1 MKNGVETYLKSKAEA
16 ARFLAVSVGSIER
29 LMRHGLPYVRV
40 GGLVRFRP
48 EDLTAFVAA
57 RTRVRD
63 GGAQQP
69 GGPA

>member
-1 MKNGVETYLKSKAEA
+1 MQNGAENYLKSKAEA
-16 ARFLAVSVGSIER
+16 ASFLAVSIGSIER

-48 EDLTAFVAA
+48 EDLTAFVEA

-63 GGAQQP
+63 GGAKQP

>member
-1 MKNGVETYLKSKAEA
+1 MLNGVETYLKSKAEA
-16 ARFLAVSVGSIER
+16 ARFLAVSIGSIER

-48 EDLTAFVAA
+48 EDLTAFVEA

-63 GGAQQP
+63 GSAQQP
-69 GGPA
+69 GGPE

>member
-1 MKNGVETYLKSKAEA
+1 MKNSVETYLKSKAEA

-29 LMRHGLPYVRV
+29 LMRHGLPYVRL

-48 EDLTAFVAA
+48 EDLSAFIES

-63 GGAQQP
+63 GGTPQP
-69 GGPA
+69 GDPA

>member
-1 MKNGVETYLKSKAEA
+1 MQNGAQTYLKSKAEA

-29 LMRHGLPYVRV
+29 LMRHGLPYVRL

-48 EDLTAFVAA
+48 EDLTAFVEA
-57 RTRVRD
+57 RTRVAD